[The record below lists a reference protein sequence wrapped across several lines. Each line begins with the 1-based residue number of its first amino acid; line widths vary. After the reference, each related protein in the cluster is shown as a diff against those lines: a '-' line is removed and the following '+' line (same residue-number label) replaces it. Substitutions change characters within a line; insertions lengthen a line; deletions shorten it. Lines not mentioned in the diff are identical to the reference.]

1 MTYEFPPDVDKLVKQ
16 QMALGGYASEDEVL
30 RHALEVLGQFAF
42 SPEEINE
49 EYRQS
54 LSAIRDGIADM
65 EAGRMRPLRDI
76 IRESHNKATDE
87 NA

>member
-1 MTYEFPPDVDKLVKQ
+1 MTYQFPPDVDRLIKQ

-30 RHALEVLGQFAF
+30 RHALAVLGQFAY
-42 SPEEINE
+42 SPEEIDE

-54 LSAIRDGIADM
+54 LSAIRDGLADM
-65 EAGRMRPLRDI
+65 EAGRMRPLREI
-76 IRESHNKATDE
+76 IRDARDKATDE